1 MSRCAHTI
9 FSRGIERD
17 DEGGVNVSCKNKIEI
32 VCETINERYL
42 QVYLRVYIYDIL
54 CVRGVYEKVFVV
66 FCVALKRVIKLS

>member
-1 MSRCAHTI
+1 MS
-9 FSRGIERD
+9 
-17 DEGGVNVSCKNKIEI
+17 NKNKIEI

-42 QVYLRVYIYDIL
+42 WAHLRVYIYIYDIL

>member
-1 MSRCAHTI
+1 MS
-9 FSRGIERD
+9 
-17 DEGGVNVSCKNKIEI
+17 NKNKIEI

-42 QVYLRVYIYDIL
+42 WAHLRVYIYDIL